1 MEAAL
6 AWAKMAWSWAVPSRT
21 EVDQARPPT
30 PVGVGEWGALC
41 GEHSPG
47 AALSPDPSFLL
58 ARDSSRS

>member
-1 MEAAL
+1 MEAAW

-21 EVDQARPPT
+21 EVDQPPP
-30 PVGVGEWGALC
+30 PVGVGEWGAPC